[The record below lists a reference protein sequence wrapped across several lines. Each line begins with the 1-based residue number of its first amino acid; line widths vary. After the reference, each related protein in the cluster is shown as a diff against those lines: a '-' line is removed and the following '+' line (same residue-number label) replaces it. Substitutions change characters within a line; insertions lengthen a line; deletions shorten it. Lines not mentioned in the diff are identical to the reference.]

1 MLSKRLTAATFR
13 IAPMADLEKNIQR
26 AKELVAEEKWQEA
39 TGILMPLYE
48 EGELLRSSEGHWGV
62 VPLIKSL
69 RKLQRS
75 QEALGVARK
84 VAASNNKLSSPNSL
98 LKEIIYGLAAW
109 CVWDIEF
116 KNSSSEGPNLDGCQ
130 RIRKTLE
137 RVEADLSKEPSPYV
151 LSALETA
158 KKLNGVGRFKD
169 AISVLDVLSPE
180 KLDTDHFQ
188 TGDGKSLP
196 SSRERWFIQL
206 SKAYDKT
213 EDWNSL
219 LEICNRGV
227 GDDAISESMKYFL
240 QHRLGKAH
248 RHLGNLD
255 EAFKILQT
263 ITRRRLEWWALHDL
277 AIVKWEQGDHD
288 GAIKYSCIALLETQI
303 DELVTNVLLDLADWV
318 LNQDKFDAG
327 SKFTSNVRSCIQ
339 LIWESNEWPVKE
351 KLKKQLEKLPGA
363 ETLKKRSLDEVKKE
377 ILKSVFKMLNKIDP
391 PIAGSVKGILPN
403 GKSMFLQ
410 REGKKDVFARIPR
423 GLKLKEGDP
432 VTFRLFPSYDKKR
445 NLETMLAIHVRRAK
459 GI

>member
-1 MLSKRLTAATFR
+1 
-13 IAPMADLEKNIQR
+13 MADLEKDIQL
-26 AKELVAEEKWQEA
+26 AKELIAKEKWQEA
-39 TGILMPLYE
+39 TDILMPLYE
-48 EGELLRSSEGHWGV
+48 EGELLNSSEGHWGV

-75 QEALGVARK
+75 QDALGIARK
-84 VAASNNKLSSPNSL
+84 VAASNNKLSSPNGL
-98 LKEIIYGLAAW
+98 LKSIIYGLAAW

-137 RVEADLSKEPSPYV
+137 QVEADLSKNPSPYV

-180 KLDTDHFQ
+180 KLDTDHFK
-188 TGDGKSLP
+188 TSDGKSLP

-206 SKAYDKT
+206 SKSYDKT

-227 GDDAISESMKYFL
+227 ADDAISERWKYFL
-240 QHRLGKAH
+240 QHRLGKAY

-255 EAFKILQT
+255 EAFKILHM

-303 DELVTNVLLDLADWV
+303 DDLVKNVLLDLAVWV

-327 SKFTSNVRSCIQ
+327 SEFASNVRSCIQ

-351 KLKKQLEKLPGA
+351 KLKKQLEKLPGD
-363 ETLKKRSLDEVKKE
+363 ETSKKMSLEEVKKE
-377 ILKSVFKMLNKIDP
+377 IRKSVFKMLNKIDP

-410 REGKKDVFARIPR
+410 REGKQDVFARIPK
-423 GLKLKEGDP
+423 GLKLKVGDP
-432 VTFRLFPSYDKKR
+432 ITFRLFPSYDQKR
-445 NLETMLAIHVRRAK
+445 KENSDAAIHIRLMK
-459 GI
+459 